1 MAVSN
6 LTTTF
11 SNFDTTDTT
20 TITQIGGGQGATV
33 DPDIFLQGDQGISR
47 RIDNGTLGWV
57 VSSNDGSNRNLNATN
72 MHLKVW
78 VGSVT
83 WGLVTFIDVV
93 VRSSN
98 GNEDYHR
105 IPTSSYPVTRGG
117 FIPVWIDVSRTP
129 DGAVSGPAAI
139 LTAVSN
145 VGLYASVGN
154 ISSNLKN
161 INLDAATYGTAGYA
175 MTGTTNIAE
184 VNTAEEN
191 TSTGLKGVLT
201 SVEGVFFCFSR
212 LIVGASDAAASTP
225 VATTYSDT
233 GITVVYPDQTTVS
246 STYMGKTISLGNAST
261 TYALTSGTIQSSN
274 VSGATN
280 RPDFIVTGTNG
291 SLTLTDCNL
300 LGMRLIDFTSTCTIS
315 GGVLDALEITQG
327 SSDIGGA
334 EIRTRSAS
342 QVAVIDDPTFGTTT
356 GLNNIDFKQVGSGHA
371 IEITTPGSYTF
382 TNITFTDYG
391 GTAGSNL
398 TTDTGAND
406 AAILNS
412 SGGLVTIN
420 VSGGDSPSVRNVTNT
435 TASTTEV
442 VASSNLVIKNI
453 EPDSE
458 VRIYDTGTDPDTE
471 LGGVETIGTST
482 PSNSVVVIDTTEF
495 GTPTN
500 PKYTLTYTYNQSDA
514 PISASIV
521 VMNFDFQHLK
531 QPITLDADGVEV
543 PVFQTVDRNY
553 FNPS

>member
-6 LTTTF
+6 LTTIF

-33 DPDIFLQGDQGISR
+33 DPDIYLQGDQGISR
-47 RIDNGTLGWV
+47 RIDSGTLGWV
-57 VSSNDGSNRNLNATN
+57 VSSSDATN
-72 MHLKVW
+72 RDLSGAGVHLKVW

-93 VRSSN
+93 VRSSD
-98 GNEDYHR
+98 GLEDYHR

-117 FIPVWIDVSRTP
+117 FIPVWVDVSRTP
-129 DGAVSGPAAI
+129 DGGGTSTNATLNTI
-139 LTAVSN
+139 N
-145 VGLYASVGN
+145 NIGLYASVGN

-201 SVEGVFFCFSR
+201 SVEGVYFCFSR

-233 GITVVYPDQTTVS
+233 GISIVFPDQTTVS

-261 TYALTSGTIQSSN
+261 TYTLVSGTIQSSN
-274 VSGATN
+274 ISSATN

-291 SLTLTDCNL
+291 SLTLTDCNI
-300 LGMRLIDFTSTCTIS
+300 LGMRLIDFTSACTIN
-315 GGVLDALEITQG
+315 GGVIDSVEITQG
-327 SSDIGGA
+327 SSDIGGT

-356 GLNNIDFKQVGSGHA
+356 GLNNVDFKQVGSGHA

-382 TNITFTDYG
+382 TNITFADYG
-391 GTAGSNL
+391 GTVGSNL

-420 VSGGDSPSVRNVTNT
+420 VSGGNSPSVRNVTNT

-442 VASSNLVIKNI
+442 VASANFIIKNI

-458 VRIYDTGTDPDTE
+458 VRIYRISDGLE
-471 LGGVETIGTST
+471 LGGVEKAGVSSPQNSTILQ
-482 PSNSVVVIDTTEF
+482 DTTEF
-495 GTPTN
+495 GTISD
-500 PKYTLTYTYNQSDA
+500 PKYTLTYVYNQSDA
-514 PISASIV
+514 PFNVNV
-521 VMNFDFQHLK
+521 VAMNFNYQHLR
-531 QPITLDADGVEV
+531 QTLTLDSDGVEV
-543 PVFQTVDRNY
+543 PIFQIQDRNY
-553 FNPS
+553 INL